1 MEPINIFNGKTVP
14 LLNNNIDTD
23 QIIPKAFLNVF
34 LKQDSD
40 HFYSMNGATFQM
52 AQKIQN
58 SI

>member
-23 QIIPKAFLNVF
+23 QIIPKAFL
-34 LKQDSD
+34 KRISKTD